1 MKELYRTENHSKYKK
16 KKKKKSKSKLKI
28 IIIIIILKNR
38 NQIETT
44 KSSGGFFSAGTETKF
59 IGWCPNL
66 SLESRRKQERKKER
80 RKEGRKKRSI
90 QVSETKTK
98 QKKKELWLK
107 QHSGFINKE

>member
-1 MKELYRTENHSKYKK
+1 VGDFSLQGLKQNSLVDVQISVLNQEGNKK
-16 KKKKKSKSKLKI
+16 
-28 IIIIIILKNR
+28 
-38 NQIETT
+38 
-44 KSSGGFFSAGTETKF
+44 
-59 IGWCPNL
+59 
-66 SLESRRKQERKKER
+66 ERKKER